1 MTNDL
6 TIRKLDLLIKEVE
19 FLREAN
25 LLFAKRQENLINL
38 AQAMR
43 SDIVL
48 LENQNLSRHTE
59 ILQILHRLEEISEDM
74 T

>member
-1 MTNDL
+1 MTDDL

-38 AQAMR
+38 TQAMR

-59 ILQILHRLEEISEDM
+59 ILQILHRLEEISEHV